1 MSLTSTNLVG
11 YLRAEFS
18 KSAKL
23 RLWLFILQLLAA
35 IPGGVAVLIPDHYGD
50 ALYALAFFSVTLL
63 ALWWFVNAQYTRIR
77 AAGQAA
83 LRGALLLG
91 GLNETL
97 SPNEAQALRERFTV
111 KASEAAKREKAD
123 YYATTLAP
131 GPARLGEMLEE
142 SAFYSER
149 LQQTSAKVMLAILVV
164 FAIISALIA
173 FGITPYV
180 GRDVGQSITRF
191 FLALV
196 VFAMSAD
203 VFGAYRAHRDAAKE
217 IRDIRQRL
225 IAADAAQYPLAD
237 VLLAYA
243 DYHSAVEAAPEIV
256 PYAYSLQADQLNE
269 GWAIYQRDRDER
281 RTETARERPK

>member
-1 MSLTSTNLVG
+1 MSLTSANLVG

-18 KSAKL
+18 KSAKYRI
-23 RLWLFILQLLAA
+23 RLSILQLAAAMPAA
-35 IPGGVAVLIPDHYGD
+35 IAVLIPDHCGN
-50 ALYALAFFSVTLL
+50 ALYALAFLSVALL

-77 AAGQAA
+77 GAGQAA

-97 SPNEAQALRERFTV
+97 SPSEAQALHERFTV
-111 KASEAAKREKAD
+111 KPSEAAKFEKVD
-123 YYATTLAP
+123 YYATKLKP

-149 LQQTSAKVMLAILVV
+149 LQRMSAKVMLAVLVG

-173 FGITPYV
+173 FGVTPYV
-180 GRDVGQSITRF
+180 GRDVGQSITRA
-191 FLALV
+191 FLALF

-225 IAADAAQYPLAD
+225 IAADAGDYPLAD

-243 DYHSAVEAAPEIV
+243 DYHSAVEAAPESV
-256 PYAYSLQADQLNE
+256 PYAYDMQAEQLNE
-269 GWAIYQRDRDER
+269 GWATYQRDREER
-281 RTETARERPK
+281 RAAQGRAT